1 MHLGPG
7 ALYIGVGNHVAH
19 LGGVGDH
26 LVVVLRRGDGD
37 VAEPGGGEQLFHPVQ
52 QENVVPLPG
61 DHHHGGPLEHVRLA
75 VGVARVLGARHGVS
89 AHIGEAVLIC
99 QGETHLTDL
108 PLHAAAV
115 HDQGVWGDIGGDML

>member
-61 DHHHGGPLEHVRLA
+61 NHHHGRPLEHVRLA
-75 VGVARVLGARHGVS
+75 VGVARVLGACHGVP
-89 AHIGEAVLIC
+89 AHIGEAVLIR
-99 QGETHLTDL
+99 QGEAHLTDL
-108 PLHAAAV
+108 PLYAAAV
-115 HDQGVWGDIGGDML
+115 HDQGVLGNIGGDML